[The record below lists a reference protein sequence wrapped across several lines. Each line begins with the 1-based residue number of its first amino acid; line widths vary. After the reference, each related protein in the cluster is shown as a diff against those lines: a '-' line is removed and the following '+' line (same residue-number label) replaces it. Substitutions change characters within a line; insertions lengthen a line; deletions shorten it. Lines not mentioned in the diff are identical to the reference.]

1 MTAGNVLARQ
11 KKSAD
16 ASVLPGVRRSSRLG
30 LPRRLNWV
38 LLAYGALAVAVGW
51 AYAVTRINADHDQSL
66 NEEYSR
72 LRVVT
77 AALEAGTLAM
87 LNDGVGAAVAGAN
100 ELESSSDNGVIH
112 ANAPEIIQRLQHEL
126 AGGDYVRFLFLTNGE
141 RFALASRNGGST
153 SHDLPPWLTVES
165 VPRELNSWVGVPI
178 ADPER
183 PNSLVIPIALRVP
196 WGKGMTLW
204 AGALFS
210 FAGFDDL
217 YHQLGDQ
224 VDLIGLIS
232 TDGTVLVRSTKES
245 GHDQAVGTNIASLE
259 AFRAARAQGRS
270 GIIEGYGP
278 AIHELVLYS
287 HEDLNGYPMSLVA
300 GRTKEEALA
309 PWRAR
314 RNKSIAATAAFSAL
328 VMVMTAQLNHYLL
341 SLRRRERHYR
351 TLFNNAQFSAF
362 LLEGDRF
369 VDANST
375 AVSMF
380 GLDTERSA
388 AGLAP
393 WDLSPERQPDG
404 QRSEDLARERIAAAL
419 RDGGRTFEWS
429 CKRLDSGETFPA
441 EMDLSTLSTGNT
453 VLALVVIH
461 DVTLR
466 KRAEQT
472 LGTLSAQLIQLQDE
486 ERRRIGRDLHDST
499 GQTLAALELG
509 LAQLK
514 HESGSVTARRE
525 LLEHCARLANQC
537 STEIRTAS
545 YLLHPP
551 LLDDL
556 GLLSALRWLADG
568 FQHRSS
574 IKVRLDLPDTM
585 ARLPPDKELSLFR
598 IAQEALTNVHRHSDS
613 PWAAIRLRVQADA
626 VTIEIEDGGRGI
638 ANGHTTAMTGDG
650 PSLGVGLAGMRER
663 IRQIGG
669 SFSIESSAEGTRV
682 RATIGTA

>member
-1 MTAGNVLARQ
+1 M
-11 KKSAD
+11 
-16 ASVLPGVRRSSRLG
+16 LPGVPRPSRLG
-30 LPRRLNWV
+30 LSRRLNWV

-51 AYAVTRINADHDQSL
+51 AYAVTRINADYEQSL
-66 NEEYSR
+66 NEEHSR
-72 LRVVT
+72 LRGVT

-87 LNDGVGAAVAGAN
+87 INDGVGAAVAGAN
-100 ELESSSDNGVIH
+100 ELESESDNGVIH

-126 AGGDYVRFLFLTNGE
+126 AGGDYVRLLFLTNGE
-141 RFALASRNGGST
+141 RFALAGRNGGST
-153 SHDLPPWLTVES
+153 SHILPTWLTVES
-165 VPRELNSWVGVPI
+165 VPREQNSWVGIPI

-183 PNSLVIPIALRVP
+183 PNSLVIPFALRVP

-217 YHQLGDQ
+217 YRRFGDQ
-224 VDLIGLIS
+224 VDLIGLIA
-232 TDGTVLVRSTKES
+232 TDGTVLVRTTQAG
-245 GHDQAVGTNIASLE
+245 GHDQAVGNNIASM
-259 AFRAARAQGRS
+259 AVFRAARAQGRS
-270 GIIEGYGP
+270 GIVEGYGTV
-278 AIHELVLYS
+278 IHKLSIYS
-287 HEDLNGYPMSLVA
+287 HEDLNGYPVSLVA
-300 GRTKEEALA
+300 GQTKEAALA

-314 RNKSIAATAAFSAL
+314 RDKSIAATAAFSAL
-328 VMVMTAQLNHYLL
+328 VLVMTAQLNHYIL

-393 WDLSPERQPDG
+393 WDLSPEHQPDG
-404 QRSEDLARERIAAAL
+404 QRSEDLARERLAEAL
-419 RDGGRTFEWS
+419 HDGGRTFEWS

-441 EMDLSTLSTGNT
+441 EVDLSTLSTGNT

-461 DVTLR
+461 DVTVR
-466 KRAEQT
+466 KRAEQA
-472 LGTLSAQLIQLQDE
+472 LGTLSARLIQLQDE

-525 LLEHCARLANQC
+525 LLEHCTQLAHQC

-568 FQHRSS
+568 FHHRSS
-574 IKVRLDLPDTM
+574 IQVRLDLPDTM

-613 PWAAIRLRVQADA
+613 PWAAIRLRVQPDA

-638 ANGHTTAMTGDG
+638 ASEQNTAMTGAG

-669 SFSIESSAEGTRV
+669 SFSVESSAEGTRV
-682 RATIGTA
+682 RATVGTA

>member
-1 MTAGNVLARQ
+1 MPPAGARR
-11 KKSAD
+11 
-16 ASVLPGVRRSSRLG
+16 PSRLG
-30 LPRRLNWV
+30 LPRRLNWM
-38 LLAYGALAVAVGW
+38 LLAYGALAVAIGW
-51 AYAVTRINADHDQSL
+51 AYAVTRINADYEQSL
-66 NEEYSR
+66 NEEHSR
-72 LRVVT
+72 LRGVT

-100 ELESSSDNGVIH
+100 ELESGSDNGVIH
-112 ANAPEIIQRLQHEL
+112 ADAAEIIRRLQHEL
-126 AGGDYVRFLFLTNGE
+126 TGGDYVRFLFLTNGE
-141 RFALASRNGGST
+141 RYAVTGRNGGST
-153 SHDLPPWLTVES
+153 SHELPSWLTVENT
-165 VPRELNSWVGVPI
+165 PRGQNSWVGTPI

-183 PNSLVIPIALRVP
+183 PNSLVIPIAVRVS

-210 FAGFDDL
+210 FEGFDDL
-217 YHQLGDQ
+217 YRKFGDQ
-224 VDLIGLIS
+224 VALIGLVAA
-232 TDGTVLVRSTKES
+232 DGTVLVRSTQFG
-245 GHDQAVGTNIASLE
+245 GHDTAVGDNIASLDV
-259 AFRAARAQGRS
+259 FRRAVAQGNS
-270 GIIEGYGP
+270 GIVEGYGS
-278 AIHELVLYS
+278 ILRQLVIYS
-287 HEDLNGYPMSLVA
+287 HQELSGYPMSIVA
-300 GRTKEEALA
+300 GQAKDSALA

-314 RNKSIAATAAFSAL
+314 RDKSIAATAAFSAL
-328 VMVMTAQLNHYLL
+328 VMVMTAQLNHYIL

-369 VDANST
+369 VDANRT
-375 AVSMF
+375 AVTMF
-380 GLDTERSA
+380 GLDSERSA

-393 WDLSPERQPDG
+393 WDLSPEHQPDG
-404 QRSEDLARERIAAAL
+404 QRSEDLVRERLDAAL
-419 RDGGRTFEWS
+419 RDGGHTFEWS
-429 CKRLDSGETFPA
+429 CKRLDSGEVFPA
-441 EMDLSTLSTGNT
+441 EMDLSSLSTGNS

-461 DVTLR
+461 DVTVR
-466 KRAEQT
+466 RRAEQA
-472 LGTLSAQLIQLQDE
+472 LGTLSARLIQLQDE

-514 HESGSVTARRE
+514 HESGSVNARRE

-568 FQHRSS
+568 FHHRSS

-598 IAQEALTNVHRHSDS
+598 VAQEALTNIHRHSGS
-613 PWAAIRLRVQADA
+613 PWAAIRLRVQPDS
-626 VTIEIEDGGRGI
+626 VMIEIEDGGRGI
-638 ANGHTTAMTGDG
+638 ASEQHTALMGAG

-669 SFSIESSAEGTRV
+669 GFSVESSSTGTRV
-682 RATIGTA
+682 RATLGTA

>member
-1 MTAGNVLARQ
+1 MAPAAVA
-11 KKSAD
+11 
-16 ASVLPGVRRSSRLG
+16 RRSSRLA
-30 LPRRLNWV
+30 LPRRLNWMV
-38 LLAYGALAVAVGW
+38 LAYGALAVAIGW
-51 AYAVTRINADHDQSL
+51 AYAVTRINADYEQSL
-66 NEEYSR
+66 NDEHSK
-72 LRVVT
+72 LRGVT

-87 LNDGVGAAVAGAN
+87 LNDGVGAALAGAN
-100 ELESSSDNGVIH
+100 ELESDNGVIH
-112 ANAPEIIQRLQHEL
+112 ADSPEITQTLKHEL
-126 AGGDYVRFLFLTNGE
+126 TGGDYVRFLFLTNGE
-141 RFALASRNGGST
+141 RFALASRDSSSH
-153 SHDLPPWLTVES
+153 SHDLPAWLTVES
-165 VPRELNSWVGVPI
+165 VPKGTNSWVGAPI

-183 PNSLVIPIALRVP
+183 PASLVIPVAIRVP

-217 YHQLGDQ
+217 YRHFDEQ
-224 VDLIGLIS
+224 VNLIGLVAA
-232 TDGTVLVRSTKES
+232 DGTVLVRSTKTG
-245 GHDQAVGTNIASLE
+245 GHDTRVGNNIASRDVYR
-259 AFRAARAQGRS
+259 RAMAQGKS
-270 GIIEGYGP
+270 GIVEGYADYLP
-278 AIHELVLYS
+278 QLTIYS
-287 HEDLNGYPMSLVA
+287 HQELSGYPMSIVA
-300 GRTKEEALA
+300 GQTKEAALA

-314 RNKSIAATAAFSAL
+314 RDKSIAATAAFSAL

-369 VDANST
+369 VDANRT
-375 AVSMF
+375 AVTMF
-380 GLDTERSA
+380 GLDSEQSA
-388 AGLAP
+388 AGLTP

-404 QRSEDLARERIAAAL
+404 QRSEDLARERIESAL

-441 EMDLSTLSTGNT
+441 EMDLSSLSTGNT

-461 DVTLR
+461 DVTER
-466 KRAEQT
+466 KRAEHA
-472 LGTLSAQLIQLQDE
+472 LGTLSARLIQLQDE

-509 LAQLK
+509 LAQLE
-514 HESGSVTARRE
+514 HDSGSTTARRE
-525 LLEHCARLANQC
+525 LLQHCARLATQC

-568 FQHRSS
+568 FHQRSS
-574 IKVRLDLPDTM
+574 IEVRLDLPDTM
-585 ARLPPDKELSLFR
+585 SRLPPDKELSLFR
-598 IAQEALTNVHRHSDS
+598 ITQEALTNIYRHADS
-613 PWAAIRLRVQADA
+613 PWAAIRLRAQPDTVM
-626 VTIEIEDGGRGI
+626 IEIEDGGRGMSSEH
-638 ANGHTTAMTGDG
+638 HTTMDDE

-669 SFSIESSAEGTRV
+669 TFSVESSSAGTRV
-682 RATIGTA
+682 RASIGVG

>member
-1 MTAGNVLARQ
+1 M
-11 KKSAD
+11 
-16 ASVLPGVRRSSRLG
+16 
-30 LPRRLNWV
+30 

-51 AYAVTRINADHDQSL
+51 AYAVTRINADYEQSL
-66 NEEYSR
+66 NDEYSR
-72 LRVVT
+72 LRGVT

-100 ELESSSDNGVIH
+100 ELESESDNGVIH
-112 ANAPEIIQRLQHEL
+112 ADAPEIIQRLQHEL
-126 AGGDYVRFLFLTNGE
+126 TGGDYVRFLFLTNGQ
-141 RFALASRNGGST
+141 RFALAGRNGGST
-153 SHDLPPWLTVES
+153 STALPAWLTVES
-165 VPRELNSWVGVPI
+165 VPREKNSWVGIPI
-178 ADPER
+178 ADPDR

-217 YHQLGDQ
+217 YQQFGDQ

-232 TDGTVLVRSTKES
+232 TEGTVLVRSTHAT
-245 GHDQAVGTNIASLE
+245 GHDQAVGDNIASME
-259 AFRAARAQGRS
+259 VFRAARAQGRS
-270 GIIEGYGP
+270 GIVEGYGTV
-278 AIHELVLYS
+278 IRKLVIYS
-287 HEDLNGYPMSLVA
+287 HEDLNGYPVSLVA
-300 GRTKEEALA
+300 GRIKEAALG

-314 RNKSIAATAAFSAL
+314 RDRSIAATAAFSAL

-393 WDLSPERQPDG
+393 WDLAPEHQPDG
-404 QRSEDLARERIAAAL
+404 QRSEDLAREHIAEAL

-453 VLALVVIH
+453 VLALVVVH
-461 DVTLR
+461 DVTVR
-466 KRAEQT
+466 KRAEQA

-514 HESGSVTARRE
+514 HESGSVSARRE

-537 STEIRTAS
+537 SIEIRTAS

-568 FQHRSS
+568 FHHRSS
-574 IKVRLDLPDTM
+574 IQVRLDLPDTM

-613 PWAAIRLRVQADA
+613 PWAAIRLRVQLDT
-626 VTIEIEDGGRGI
+626 VMIEIEDGGRGI
-638 ANGHTTAMTGDG
+638 ASEHNTAMTGAG

-669 SFSIESSAEGTRV
+669 SFSVESSTEGTRV
-682 RATIGTA
+682 RATIGTT

>member
-1 MTAGNVLARQ
+1 MPGARRP
-11 KKSAD
+11 A
-16 ASVLPGVRRSSRLG
+16 RLG

-38 LLAYGALAVAVGW
+38 LLAYGALAVAIGW
-51 AYAVTRINADHDQSL
+51 AYAVTRINADYEQSL
-66 NEEYSR
+66 HDEHSR
-72 LRVVT
+72 LRGVT

-100 ELESSSDNGVIH
+100 ELESESDNGAIH
-112 ANAPEIIQRLQHEL
+112 ADAPEIIQRLQHVL
-126 AGGDYVRFLFLTNGE
+126 TGGDYVRFLFLTNGE
-141 RFALASRNGGST
+141 HFALAGRNGGST
-153 SHDLPPWLTVES
+153 SQILPPWLTVES
-165 VPRELNSWVGVPI
+165 APREENSWVGIPI

-183 PNSLVIPIALRVP
+183 PNSLVIPIAVRVP

-217 YHQLGDQ
+217 YRQFGDQ
-224 VDLIGLIS
+224 VALIGLIA
-232 TDGTVLVRSTKES
+232 TDGTVLVRSTQAG
-245 GHDQAVGTNIASLE
+245 GHDQGVGNNIASME
-259 AFRAARAQGRS
+259 VFRAARAQGHS
-270 GIIEGYGP
+270 GIVEGYGT
-278 AIHELVLYS
+278 AIHELVIYS
-287 HEDLNGYPMSLVA
+287 HEDLNGYPMSIVA
-300 GRTKEEALA
+300 GQSKEAALA

-314 RNKSIAATAAFSAL
+314 RDKSIAATAAFSAL
-328 VMVMTAQLNHYLL
+328 VMVMTAQLNHYILR
-341 SLRRRERHYR
+341 LRRRERHYR

-380 GLDTERSA
+380 GLDSERSA

-393 WDLSPERQPDG
+393 WDLSPEYQPDG

-461 DVTLR
+461 DVTVR
-466 KRAEQT
+466 KRAEQA
-472 LGTLSAQLIQLQDE
+472 LGMLSARLIQLQDE

-568 FQHRSS
+568 FHHRSS
-574 IKVRLDLPDTM
+574 IEVRLDLPDTM

-613 PWAAIRLRVQADA
+613 PWAAIRLRVQPEA
-626 VTIEIEDGGRGI
+626 VMIEIEDGGRGI
-638 ANGHTTAMTGDG
+638 ASELN
-650 PSLGVGLAGMRER
+650 PS
-663 IRQIGG
+663 
-669 SFSIESSAEGTRV
+669 
-682 RATIGTA
+682 